1 MALRVAGSSPV
12 IHPIDCNS
20 LRGNELRHIPDGE
33 YLSGIFYLATPLGV
47 RALFPSENTVF
58 FKNKISDGKERNYA

>member
-1 MALRVAGSSPV
+1 
-12 IHPIDCNS
+12 